1 MKTILIFAFS
11 LALITNFLKEF
22 LSINPK
28 GHLNVDW
35 KQMKDIFKKQPMVT
49 PSLGYIM
56 GILAFNSTLN
66 QVTIVPE
73 LIMAP

>member
-35 KQMKDIFKKQPMVT
+35 KQMKDIFITVNPN
-49 PSLGYIM
+49 P
-56 GILAFNSTLN
+56 ILKLK
-66 QVTIVPE
+66 
-73 LIMAP
+73 